1 MKNKLLIL
9 GCGGHGSVVAD
20 AVEQS
25 DEFTE
30 IYFLDDKFGEEDK
43 DENPFSNLIIGKIS
57 KKILKSFRK
66 KILTYFVAIGNN
78 NLRIKLLK
86 EIKNTPVKI
95 PKIIHPT
102 AEISKY
108 SFIDTGVFIGSKVV
122 VNCSSKIYFGSILNT
137 SCIIDHD
144 TKIGFGSHISP
155 GVNIA
160 GNVSIGNQTWIGIGS
175 QIINN
180 ITIGDNV
187 IVGGGSLVLE
197 NIPND
202 VKAYGSPA
210 KIFKDNKK

>member
-1 MKNKLLIL
+1 M

-20 AVEQS
+20 TLEQS
-25 DEFTE
+25 DEYSE

-43 DENPFSNLIIGKIS
+43 TENPFSNLIIGKIS
-57 KKILKSFRK
+57 KENIK
-66 KILTYFVAIGNN
+66 KFSEKFSHSFVAIGNN
-78 NLRIKLLK
+78 NLRIKFLK
-86 EIKNTPVKI
+86 EIQNTTFTI
-95 PKIIHPT
+95 PKIIHPS

-108 SFIDTGVFIGSKVV
+108 SYIDSGVFVGSKVV

-144 TKIGFGSHISP
+144 TKIGFGCHISP

-197 NIPND
+197 NIPNE

-210 KIFKDNKK
+210 KIFKDNK